1 MMKKLNLA
9 LASLLLL
16 GSVQIASAAE
26 PTLYEQ
32 LGGDAGVT
40 KIIDGMVGHVAADTR
55 INSFFAN
62 ANIPRLKKLLVE
74 QVCAGAG
81 GPCTYKGQDMVAAHK
96 GMKINSAQF
105 NALVEDLQK
114 SLADNNVDIGAG
126 NKLLAML
133 APMKTDVD
141 NK

>member
-1 MMKKLNLA
+1 MKKMHMI
-9 LASLLLL
+9 LASLLML
-16 GSVQIASAAE
+16 GTTQIANAAE
-26 PTLYEQ
+26 PTLYDQ
-32 LGGDAGVT
+32 LGGNPGVT
-40 KIIDGMVGHVAADTR
+40 KIIDGMVGHVAADNR

-62 ANIPRLKKLLVE
+62 ANIPHLKKMLVD
-74 QVCAGAG
+74 QVCTGAG
-81 GPCTYKGQDMVAAHK
+81 GPCEYKGQDMVSAHK

-114 SLADNNVDIGAG
+114 SLADNNVPIGAG